1 MKAAEKAKSLERRL
15 RSEIEKWSKKLGEEL
30 TKVLA
35 TCKSGEEILRNA
47 RAYFSDS
54 KHFLEKGDLIRAF
67 ECLIWA
73 WAWIEIGKEMG
84 KIKRKN
90 KSEFQL

>member
-1 MKAAEKAKSLERRL
+1 MKEEKRNNRELEEELRR
-15 RSEIEKWSKKLGEEL
+15 EIEKWSKKLSQEL
-30 TKVLA
+30 AKVLA

-47 RAYFSDS
+47 KAYFSDS

-84 KIKRKN
+84 KIKKEN
-90 KSEFQL
+90 